1 MHGRVLVMVFA
12 LLTFKSTVSNFRA
25 SIAGAFYCILKFQ
38 KRCRLS
44 FCPAGQFREE
54 CHCIVPLRNVSGVPV
69 VVMAK
74 MKMNSEQPNAL
85 TRGQLRKLHA
95 SLTGALETITQ
106 NTTAEVATTL
116 VQENVTTQT
125 YLCIVVVKSDP
136 GFDTKLSMRPFLDYL
151 DTDKALELTV
161 GELSFTTALTTNA
174 KIWVNRNQ
182 TTKVDSFEAC
192 CLEQEPNEL
201 VQIYVNK
208 NTMKL
213 IGYDSGSR
221 VYQPMSRL
229 LFCYQVHLEPTEYIT
244 TNTSIVMVNVT
255 DPMMSISDY
264 YPVTPSGIRVCIDT
278 YVEKAK
284 KTGSKSSGACSVPVV
299 VGLLFMSV
307 IVSGAL
313 ACTGQ

>member
-1 MHGRVLVMVFA
+1 M
-12 LLTFKSTVSNFRA
+12 TT
-25 SIAGAFYCILKFQ
+25 
-38 KRCRLS
+38 
-44 FCPAGQFREE
+44 
-54 CHCIVPLRNVSGVPV
+54 
-69 VVMAK
+69 
-74 MKMNSEQPNAL
+74 NSEQPNAL

-136 GFDTKLSMRPFLDYL
+136 GFDTKLAMRPFLDYL
-151 DTDKALELTV
+151 NTDKALELTV
-161 GELSFTTALTTNA
+161 GELGFTTALTTNA

-192 CLEQEPNEL
+192 CLEQKPNEL

-208 NTMKL
+208 NAMKL
-213 IGYDSGSR
+213 IGYDSGSW

-229 LFCYQVHLEPTEYIT
+229 LFCYQVQLEPTEYIM
-244 TNTSIVMVNVT
+244 TNTSVVMVNVT

-299 VGLLFMSV
+299 VGSYRIRGICMNWTIKMKLLRIEFDITEMNDLKPDVRNIDLIVDFFYFLHASV
-307 IVSGAL
+307 YRCPTLKESYQRPLFKQIKM
-313 ACTGQ
+313 